1 MAAPLLAYKKIALCD
16 TYGDESVDN
25 ERRIRYNYV
34 TVSAYAA
41 EKQLY

>member
-25 ERRIRYNYV
+25 ERRIRFNYV

-41 EKQLY
+41 EKHLY

>member
-1 MAAPLLAYKKIALCD
+1 MAAPLLTYKKVLCD
-16 TYGDESVDN
+16 AYGDEIVDN
-25 ERRIRYNYV
+25 GRCIRYNYV

>member
-1 MAAPLLAYKKIALCD
+1 MAAPLLTCKEKALCD
-16 TYGDESVDN
+16 AYGDEIVDN